1 MGCSSER
8 CFEDEVRKEIFAYI
22 NTLNAPPPKKNEL
35 KSVINDDLLKKSAAF
50 KSYKYSFKDEDKE
63 KVVSDYKKLIEGRK

>member
-22 NTLNAPPPKKNEL
+22 NTLNVTSEKKNEL
-35 KSVINDDLLKKSAAF
+35 KNIINDDLVKKSAAF

-63 KVVSDYKKLIEGRK
+63 KVVNDYKILIETRK